1 MVCECFAGLGEGVFL
16 VGEGFNKTSNAVPSK
31 KTVHIC
37 PASYSL
43 GHLIMRVFFSIITA
57 LFFAKVSQ
65 KASAINVAGASGLKE
80 LGITYTLKK
89 SADPIPNK
97 IHVLRIDLGL
107 NNVKPKVVLG
117 PDPDGDGPAEVAL
130 TDPLKLASSPSVLAF
145 VNTNPWDS
153 FPNAQG
159 RKNRSWYAGQQVDIH
174 GLAGTQGKMRSAM
187 APSKA
192 SVWFDAKG
200 RARFGHQAEDK
211 PQEAAT
217 GFQLILSKGKLT
229 VGTGGARH
237 PRTALGTDDKGQILW
252 LVVVDGRQPRYSEG
266 MSMHELASVM
276 KELGCWTA
284 TNMDGGGSSIMGLV
298 GQDGKLKVMNSPS
311 DRSFGRVK
319 IRPLPMVLTITK
331 SPILKE

>member
-1 MVCECFAGLGEGVFL
+1 MV
-16 VGEGFNKTSNAVPSK
+16 S
-31 KTVHIC
+31 
-37 PASYSL
+37 
-43 GHLIMRVFFSIITA
+43 
-57 LFFAKVSQ
+57 
-65 KASAINVAGASGLKE
+65 GASGLKE

-89 SADPIPNK
+89 STDPIPNK

-107 NNVKPKVVLG
+107 NRVQPKVALG

-130 TDPLKLASSPSVLAF
+130 TDPRKLASSPSVLAF

-159 RKNRSWYAGQQVDIH
+159 RKHRSWYGGQPVDIH

-187 APSKA
+187 GPSNA

-200 RARFGHQAEDK
+200 RAHFGHQAEDK
-211 PQEAAT
+211 PQEATT

-229 VGTGGARH
+229 VGMGGARH
-237 PRTALGTDDKGQILW
+237 PRTALGTDEKGQILW
-252 LVVVDGRQPRYSEG
+252 LAVVDGRQPRYSEG
-266 MSMHELASVM
+266 MNMHELASVM

-298 GQDGKLKVMNSPS
+298 GQDGKLKVMNRPS

-331 SPILKE
+331 STNPKK

>member
-1 MVCECFAGLGEGVFL
+1 MAKGLPRPATL
-16 VGEGFNKTSNAVPSK
+16 LHHK
-31 KTVHIC
+31 KTVHLC
-37 PASYSL
+37 PASYPL
-43 GHLIMRVFFSIITA
+43 AHLVMRLFFSIITA
-57 LFFAKVSQ
+57 LFFKNVCLGASTDKVS
-65 KASAINVAGASGLKE
+65 GASDLKE

-89 SADPIPNK
+89 STDPIPNK

-107 NNVKPKVVLG
+107 NRVKPIVVLG

-130 TDPLKLASSPSVLAF
+130 TDPRKLASSPSVLAF

-159 RKNRSWYAGQQVDIH
+159 QKNRNWYAGQPVDIH

-187 APSKA
+187 APSNA
-192 SVWFDAKG
+192 SVWFDANG
-200 RARFGHQAEDK
+200 RVRFGHQAEDK
-211 PQEAAT
+211 PQEATT

-237 PRTALGTDDKGQILW
+237 PRTALGTDEKGQILW

-266 MSMHELASVM
+266 MNMHELASVM

-298 GQDGKLKVMNSPS
+298 GQDGKLEVMNRPS

-331 SPILKE
+331 SPRLKE

>member
-1 MVCECFAGLGEGVFL
+1 
-16 VGEGFNKTSNAVPSK
+16 
-31 KTVHIC
+31 
-37 PASYSL
+37 
-43 GHLIMRVFFSIITA
+43 MRNFFSIITA
-57 LFFAKVSQ
+57 LFFANVSPGASADKVS
-65 KASAINVAGASGLKE
+65 GASGLKE

-89 SADPIPNK
+89 TTEPIPNK

-107 NNVKPKVVLG
+107 NRVKPKVALG

-130 TDPLKLASSPSVLAF
+130 TDPRKLASSPSVLAF

-159 RKNRSWYAGQQVDIH
+159 RKNRSWYAGQPVDIH

-187 APSKA
+187 APSNA

-200 RARFGHQAEDK
+200 RTRFGHQAEDK
-211 PQEAAT
+211 PQEATT

-237 PRTALGTDDKGQILW
+237 PRTALGTDEKGQILW
-252 LVVVDGRQPRYSEG
+252 LVVVDGRQRRYSEG
-266 MSMHELASVM
+266 MNMHELASVM

-298 GQDGKLKVMNSPS
+298 G
-311 DRSFGRVK
+311 
-319 IRPLPMVLTITK
+319 
-331 SPILKE
+331 